1 MYVYWSGHE
10 WPFRKLENEMFDL
23 SSKFIFHIHFPVFY
37 KCIKLAWFTT
47 QENKWCFDKW
57 ANVWINLNTIIELQ
71 KKLLWIAFLFVYI
84 HNAHKLWFLAGARV
98 NDVFPGDELIPR
110 IEMLFLRTLT
120 RVYSSSSINLF
131 LSLIAY
137 NIFSTFKIQER

>member
-1 MYVYWSGHE
+1 MVHHTG
-10 WPFRKLENEMFDL
+10 K
-23 SSKFIFHIHFPVFY
+23 
-37 KCIKLAWFTT
+37 
-47 QENKWCFDKW
+47 KWRFDKW

-71 KKLLWIAFLFVYI
+71 KKLLWIAFVFVYI

-110 IEMLFLRTLT
+110 MEMLFLRTLT

-137 NIFSTFKIQER
+137 NIFSTFKIQERLILFFDIRALFWLENTVKNNYAHDFSKLF